1 MVYLF
6 LAEGFE
12 EIEALAVVDLLRR
25 AGIETATVSV
35 SGQAVVEGAHKIQVV
50 SDKLLRDVDLSTAEM
65 LVLPG
70 GMPGT
75 LNLENTERLRDFI
88 LEADRRE
95 IFLAAICAAPSILG
109 HMGLLDGKQ
118 AVCYP
123 GYETELT
130 GAVVLNKPTIRD
142 NRIITGKAAGCVF
155 EFAYE
160 IIKALADEQTAD
172 TVINQIYYAGRE

>member
-6 LAEGFE
+6 LAKGFE

-35 SGQAVVEGAHKIQVV
+35 SVEGAHKIQVAA
-50 SDKLLRDVDLSTAEM
+50 DKLLRDVDLSTAEM

-109 HMGLLDGKQ
+109 HMF
-118 AVCYP
+118 
-123 GYETELT
+123 T
-130 GAVVLNKPTIRD
+130 
-142 NRIITGKAAGCVF
+142 
-155 EFAYE
+155 
-160 IIKALADEQTAD
+160 
-172 TVINQIYYAGRE
+172 

>member
-35 SGQAVVEGAHKIQVV
+35 SGQAVVRGAHKIPVTA
-50 SDKLLRDVDLSTAEM
+50 DTLLGDVDLPSAEM
-65 LVLPG
+65 LILPG

-75 LNLENTERLRDFI
+75 LNLENTGRLRDFI
-88 LEADRRE
+88 LEADRRG

-130 GAVVLNKPTIRD
+130 GAVVLDKPAVRD
-142 NRIITGKAAGCVF
+142 GRIITGKAAGCVF

-160 IIKALADEQTAD
+160 IIQALVDEQTAK
-172 TVINQIYYAGRE
+172 TIQKQIYYAGRE

>member
-50 SDKLLRDVDLSTAEM
+50 ADKLLRDVDLSTAEM

-88 LEADRRE
+88 L
-95 IFLAAICAAPSILG
+95 
-109 HMGLLDGKQ
+109 DGGQ
-118 AVCYP
+118 A
-123 GYETELT
+123 
-130 GAVVLNKPTIRD
+130 
-142 NRIITGKAAGCVF
+142 
-155 EFAYE
+155 
-160 IIKALADEQTAD
+160 
-172 TVINQIYYAGRE
+172 

>member
-35 SGQAVVEGAHKIQVV
+35 SGQAVVEGTHKIQVV

-95 IFLAAICAAPSILG
+95 IFLAAICAAPSVLG
-109 HMGLLDGKQ
+109 GLGLLEGRR
-118 AVCYP
+118 AACYP
-123 GYETELT
+123 GFEEALT
-130 GAVVLNKPTIRD
+130 GAEVSFDPVVVCGNVTTSRGMGTAIP
-142 NRIITGKAAGCVF
+142 F
-155 EFAYE
+155 
-160 IIKALADEQTAD
+160 ALALTEQLAGKEKAD
-172 TVINQIYYAGRE
+172 ALAKGIIYAV